1 MMWGEGLLAKAT
13 RKVTARAVGN
23 GLERLAE
30 TLRAN
35 GGEPLEVILPD
46 DSRISFGL
54 MPRVVLKV
62 NDEET
67 LAAMA
72 NPTLASLGE
81 AFVEGRL
88 DVHGEMQH
96 VMAIAEKLASAG
108 GSPVSARTAAA
119 FTRHSPKE
127 DRAAIGYHYDVGNDF
142 YRLWLDEGM
151 IYSCAYFPRGD
162 ETIDV
167 AQIAKLDHICRKLR
181 LAPGERLLDIGC
193 GWGGLVLHAVRQ
205 YGVRATGITL
215 SENQHALATE
225 RIAQAGLSD
234 RAEILLL
241 DYREVVDRFGTG
253 AFDKVSS
260 IGMFEHV
267 GIRNLPHYFDVA
279 QRALRERGLFLNHG
293 ITSADPENR
302 AIGSGVGDFIEKY
315 VFPHGELPHLHVA
328 VREMSA
334 RGFEV
339 FDVESLRPHYAK
351 TLEHWSH
358 RLEARLGEAARV
370 VDARRLRIWRAYLAG
385 CAYGFE
391 QGWMNIYQLLA
402 SKQNSPG
409 LTELPLSRRWIY
421 E

>member
-1 MMWGEGLLAKAT
+1 MWGEGLLAKAT

-35 GGEPLEVILPD
+35 GGEPLDVILPD

-81 AFVEGRL
+81 AFVEGRI

-215 SENQHALATE
+215 SENQHALASE
-225 RIAQAGLSD
+225 RVAQAGLSD

-351 TLEHWSH
+351 TLEHWSR

-385 CAYGFE
+385 CAYGFQ

-402 SKQNSPG
+402 SKQTSPG
-409 LTELPLSRRWIY
+409 LTEFPLSRRWIY
-421 E
+421 D